1 METQEAVKI
10 MQALA
15 SGMNP
20 ETKQA
25 LAEDSLYRAPSV
37 VVALNRALA
46 ALVKAGER
54 ERNRPANAG
63 KYWSREEETQ
73 ICHELQRG
81 IDFQE
86 IAKSHNRSVGSIVAR
101 LVKLG
106 KITAPRPKAA

>member
-15 SGMNP
+15 AGVNP
-20 ETKQA
+20 ETQEA
-25 LAEDSLYRAPSV
+25 LAQDSLYRTPSV
-37 VVALNRALA
+37 VIALNRALTT
-46 ALVKAGER
+46 LVKAEER

-63 KYWSREEETQ
+63 KSWSREEDTQ
-73 ICHELQRG
+73 VCDELQRG

-86 IAKSHNRSVGSIVAR
+86 IAKSHSRSVGSIVAR

-106 KITAPRPKAA
+106 KITAPGPKAA